1 MYTCTCIYKLD
12 LTATSTHHIAD
23 SGVKQILKE
32 ENQWLQW
39 STELFP
45 YSWQL

>member
-1 MYTCTCIYKLD
+1 MYTCIHKLD
-12 LTATSTHHIAD
+12 LTATTTHHIAD

>member
-12 LTATSTHHIAD
+12 LTATTTHHIAD

-32 ENQWLQW
+32 EWLQW

>member
-1 MYTCTCIYKLD
+1 MYTCTCIFKLD
-12 LTATSTHHIAD
+12 LTANPTHHIAD
-23 SGVKQILKE
+23 SEVKQILKE

-39 STELFP
+39 STELFS